1 MKSLSEHIRINRFR
15 LREKQRERATLES
28 LHAQLQ
34 KNLQQ
39 LPDDF
44 GGSAMHVGESC
55 TRDGSE
61 GPSLPSD
68 FERRRAKLMES
79 LREADQEIER
89 AGLEVDRVRQELRR
103 FEVARTTRAR
113 MVAERSRRLRESNLD
128 EISLSIYRRA
138 PKQSESD

>member
-44 GGSAMHVGESC
+44 GGSAMHVGESSA
-55 TRDGSE
+55 RDGSE
-61 GPSLPSD
+61 SPSLPSD
-68 FERRRAKLMES
+68 FEQRRAKLMES

-89 AGLEVDRVRQELRR
+89 AGLEVERVRQELRR
-103 FEVARTTRAR
+103 FEVACTTRER
-113 MVAERSRRLRESNLD
+113 MAAERSRRLRESNLD